1 MEALAQVSG
10 DREEL
15 RTSKGGDGSSVRAK
29 LETTDPSLSMED
41 KDSGVG
47 LDETPTEEAEEQQ
60 SAKETPEAG
69 VQDDDKPIKLIA
81 DEAKAGHPKAS
92 AEEEANPSKAADT
105 TDKSKS
111 SLDTLKKQTEHIIF
125 QDPLGTRWIF
135 PFEKAKTWSGAK
147 ELIKLVYSDNYISD
161 RYADILDKEH
171 EGPHG
176 SFSIIAL
183 EPEDTYIVSQM
194 WESVVRPGWEFKISL
209 EGSWY
214 IPDEVREAKK
224 NATSDTNAE
233 DEKTNGDDGPKISYV
248 AKYLVP
254 DDDGDLMYHSEK
266 QLTEKITSKNI
277 SNTEKKGTV
286 LEEHREIS
294 CHGKSPKDPVENRI
308 DSIGVPVIYIR
319 SQILHN
325 ALKAVIS
332 FQSRPDMYVSKWRRR
347 EITSSLEQ
355 GRFIYPFTDLWH
367 YRHKLLDYRD
377 QVKEGHDPE
386 YSETCRGAIDFMLD
400 YLQDEPPIP
409 VSETELMWRYSSPKT
424 KFSSLWLL
432 LRPGSDVYVREQGQL
447 NAYVVEGFTGGP
459 QWTMPE
465 ARILEY
471 EVHVWNLNFDGLVLT
486 RSAKTVAIPV
496 FDGEREIAS
505 LPVFPTEFH
514 VDEDPEKS
522 LRQRLID
529 RGKSFV
535 EMVRKPTFREYTGP
549 SRLQGIRE
557 FTRARVVI
565 DHTSRPWWL
574 QNVAKNF
581 KGDKEP
587 PLPVQTIADVEL
599 GERTRVP
606 SCPCESCHAKETQ
619 EHSIQRRKFDDY
631 DDIDL
636 NASTSLTDHQYM
648 LCWSHVY
655 AFVLKDRVWDLLDV
669 SFMELPRIQKNII
682 DLLVMKPEGNKHMI
696 KAICEIYGG
705 TYTQNFTPDFISG
718 KGEGQI
724 ILLHGPPGT
733 GKTLTAESV
742 AEYSSR
748 PLLSITSADLGQ
760 EPDAL
765 EQNLLRFF
773 RDAKKWNA
781 IVLLDEAD
789 VYLETRSSQD
799 LRRNSIV
806 SIFLRALDYF
816 QGILF
821 LTTNRVGSFDE
832 AFLSRIHVQI
842 GYDPLDEG
850 SRQQIWDNHFK
861 KLSRN
866 RDLNGQEIR
875 CSYDAKE
882 FVRKSKE
889 LQKLKWNGREIR
901 NAFQTAVALACYQA
915 KQEGNDVPEL
925 TDEHLRQVVDMSQNF
940 KTYLHNVRGA
950 EEEMA
955 YAARLRNDEVKAS
968 GKDT

>member
-1 MEALAQVSG
+1 MAKVEATEVVDPAVS
-10 DREEL
+10 
-15 RTSKGGDGSSVRAK
+15 V
-29 LETTDPSLSMED
+29 ED
-41 KDSGVG
+41 EDSGVG
-47 LDETPTEEAEEQQ
+47 IGETPAEEG
-60 SAKETPEAG
+60 KEPSSSTG
-69 VQDDDKPIKLIA
+69 KDDTENGAETKTVDKAAEESKSTTS
-81 DEAKAGHPKAS
+81 EAKKS
-92 AEEEANPSKAADT
+92 DEPSETGPAKV
-105 TDKSKS
+105 
-111 SLDTLKKQTEHIIF
+111 IF
-125 QDPLGTRWIF
+125 VDPVGTRWTF

-147 ELIKLVYSDNYISD
+147 ELVKIVYTDNFVPEK
-161 RYADILDKEH
+161 YAQLLDKEN
-171 EGPHG
+171 EGPEG
-176 SFSIIAL
+176 AFSIVKL
-183 EPEDTYIVSQM
+183 KPDETYILSKHWEELVS
-194 WESVVRPGWEFKISL
+194 PGWEFKILL
-209 EGSWY
+209 EGAWG
-214 IPDEVREAKK
+214 ILEEIRNAKK
-224 NATSDTNAE
+224 YEGSTTVKDEATEEN
-233 DEKTNGDDGPKISYV
+233 DGPKISYV

-254 DDDGDLMYHSEK
+254 DDDGDLVYHSE
-266 QLTEKITSKNI
+266 QQFTEKITDKKTFG
-277 SNTEKKGTV
+277 TEKKGTV
-286 LEEHREIS
+286 LEEHREVS
-294 CHGKSPKDPVENRI
+294 CHGKDPKAPPEKRI
-308 DSIGVPVIYIR
+308 DNVGIPILYVR
-319 SQILHN
+319 SQILHD

-332 FQSRPDMYVSKWRRR
+332 FQSVPDTYYSKRWRGRD
-347 EITSSLEQ
+347 ITSSLEQ
-355 GRFIYPFTDLWH
+355 GRFVYPFTDLWH
-367 YRHKLLDYRD
+367 YRHKLTEYRD
-377 QVKEGHDPE
+377 QVKETHDPE
-386 YSETCRGAIDFMLD
+386 YSESCRGAIDDMLG

-409 VSETELMWRYSSPKT
+409 VDEAELMWHHSTPKT
-424 KFSSLWLL
+424 KFNSLWLL
-432 LRPGSDVYVREQGQL
+432 LKPGSDVYVREQGQL

-459 QWTMPE
+459 QWTVPE
-465 ARILEY
+465 SRISPFR
-471 EVHVWNLNFDGLVLT
+471 VHVWNLNFDGLILT
-486 RSAKTVAIPV
+486 RSSKVVIIPV
-496 FDGEREIAS
+496 FDGEREIRS

-514 VDEDPEKS
+514 VDVDPENP
-522 LRQRLID
+522 LRQKLID
-529 RGKSFV
+529 RGKNFIA
-535 EMVRKPTFREYTGP
+535 MVKKPTLREYTGP

-565 DHTSRPWWL
+565 DHTSQPWFL
-574 QNVAKNF
+574 KHAANDF
-581 KGDKEP
+581 RDDKEA
-587 PLPVQTIADVEL
+587 PLPVQTVPGVEL

-606 SCPCESCHAKETQ
+606 GCPCKSCHANETQ
-619 EHSIQRRKFDDY
+619 QQGIQRRKFDDY

-636 NASTSLTDHQYM
+636 NVKTDLTDHQYM

-669 SFMELPRIQKNII
+669 SHMEPPRIQKNII
-682 DLLVMKPEGNKHMI
+682 DLLVMKPEGNKQMI

-705 TYTQNFTPDFISG
+705 TYTQSFSSDFISG

-742 AEYSSR
+742 AEYSGR
-748 PLLSITSADLGQ
+748 PLLSLTSADLGQ

-781 IVLLDEAD
+781 IVILDEAD
-789 VYLETRSSQD
+789 VYLEARSSQD
-799 LRRNSIV
+799 LTRNSIV

-832 AFLSRIHVQI
+832 AFMSRIHVQI
-842 GYDPLDEG
+842 GYDPLDDG

-866 RDLNGQEIR
+866 RELNGQEIR

-889 LQKLKWNGREIR
+889 LQVLKWNGREIR

-925 TDEHLRQVVDMSQNF
+925 TDDHLRQVVSMSQNF

-955 YAARLRNDEVKAS
+955 YAARLRNDEAKAS
-968 GKDT
+968 GRDN